1 MQYKPPSLKKKNSS
15 NQQDCKPPLAKPP
28 GYHIV
33 ARNSNFR
40 GTYTLDENSPER
52 PNYTYAQSSNPTG
65 KIESRRGKAAIVPK
79 SFSEGRM
86 VPRTSATPAREL
98 PGTVSEPGAARQTNR
113 EGGRGGVFS
122 DEKERR
128 HKRSLLKTPQPV
140 AASYGSNQLS
150 NGYDD
155 RGSGARV
162 GPVRQIRGNADNDG
176 NSHFSSS
183 SSLGDGEPPRL
194 APVKPKGK
202 SRR

>member
-33 ARNSNFR
+33 TRNSKFR
-40 GTYTLDENSPER
+40 GTYTLDENSPEK
-52 PNYTYAQSSNPTG
+52 PNYTYAQSSTPTG
-65 KIESRRGKAAIVPK
+65 KIESRRGKGAVIPK

-86 VPRTSATPAREL
+86 MPRASATLAREL
-98 PGTVSEPGAARQTNR
+98 PGTASEPGARQTNR

-140 AASYGSNQLS
+140 AASYASNHLS

-162 GPVRQIRGNADNDG
+162 GPVRQIRGNADSDG
-176 NSHFSSS
+176 NHFSSS
-183 SSLGDGEPPRL
+183 SSLGDGEPLRL